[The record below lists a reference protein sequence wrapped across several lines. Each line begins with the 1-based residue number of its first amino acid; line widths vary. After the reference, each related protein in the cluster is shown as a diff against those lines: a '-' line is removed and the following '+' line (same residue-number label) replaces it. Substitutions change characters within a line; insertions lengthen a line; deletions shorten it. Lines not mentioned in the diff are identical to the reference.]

1 MKLENIKNLLDL
13 GGITL
18 ADGRRIAP
26 GRILRSASLDEVSDL
41 EAAALSDRF
50 GPLTVIDLRTDTEV
64 QEKPDVHIPGVQ
76 YVHIPIFKESVIG
89 ITKETG
95 ADTGAY
101 IKRTWNRKAI
111 RAALPDM
118 LDIYGSVMRDPSIVA
133 RISEVLHLIV
143 KNALQGRATLF
154 HCSQGKDRTGA
165 VSALLLS
172 FCGLD
177 RESVFDD
184 YERGGL
190 FWRGKALKDAVLLTL
205 FKWDVKAA
213 RIAYKANLAR
223 REFIRAAYDAIDEEY
238 GSVERLFRDVIGL
251 SDEVRS
257 RFLAAV
263 TEPANFQS
271 A

>member
-1 MKLENIKNLLDL
+1 MKIESIKNLLDL

-18 ADGRRIAP
+18 EGGRRIAP
-26 GRILRSASLDEVSDL
+26 GRILRSASLDAVSEQ
-41 EAAALSDRF
+41 EAGELVARF
-50 GPLTVIDLRTDTEV
+50 GLFTVIDLRTDLEV
-64 QEKPDVHIPGVQ
+64 SEKPDAAIPGVQ
-76 YVHIPIFKESVIG
+76 YVHIPIFEESVIG

-118 LDIYGSVMRDPSIVA
+118 LDIYDSVMRDPSIVS
-133 RISEVLHLIV
+133 RIAQVLHLIV
-143 KNALQGRATLF
+143 RNTLEGRTTLF

-165 VSALLLS
+165 VAALLLS

-184 YERGGL
+184 YERGGRI
-190 FWRGKALKDAVLLTL
+190 WRGKALKDAVLLVL
-205 FKWDVKAA
+205 FKWDAKAA

-238 GSVERLFRDVIGL
+238 GSVENLLRDVVGL
-251 SDEVRS
+251 SDEVRA

-263 TEPANFQS
+263 TVPTC
-271 A
+271 